1 MAVVSNEGYVPTPN
15 EIQEQLL
22 IEERIKHQ
30 HQQAAEE
37 YVPRLDYSHICYH
50 YPCDHLLSFS
60 LFLISFDQ
68 TTGEIFNWQ
77 LNCIIKN

>member
-1 MAVVSNEGYVPTPN
+1 MSNEGYVPTPN

-37 YVPRLDYSHICYH
+37 YVSV
-50 YPCDHLLSFS
+50 
-60 LFLISFDQ
+60 
-68 TTGEIFNWQ
+68 
-77 LNCIIKN
+77 